1 MNKGKFYN
9 IKSDYHFFS
18 SLYYWLE
25 NKIINNSRK
34 TFVILPNK
42 RSCEYFS
49 KIIAEK
55 ENNNLKKRIICKAIS
70 DIDLN
75 DVKVLFKIEKHFEIQ
90 EQNFNYNKI
99 NDFQHL
105 FFIAQEVYE
114 SNIFGKINLS
124 KSLTIAEALKN
135 LFDDIERHGV
145 DIEQI
150 NNIDDTNLS
159 LHRQFGVEFLK
170 IFYHQIK
177 NKIIRSNL
185 CSEVEY
191 RNFILKLLIEL
202 LENNQAEYDIVI
214 AGSTG
219 SIQYSKELIKI
230 LSKKNN
236 CYVVLYGMNRN
247 FGNIENESCP
257 QFLFNRLIKDCDIKK
272 SDILEIEYDEFK
284 ISSRSDFIAQ
294 VMTPCAETYKWNNFT
309 VDKNIIDDI
318 SSNFRYYFCAN
329 QIEEVRLIVDLVKNS
344 VNPLEKTAI
353 IVHNQDFAELLR
365 FELASSSLIFN
376 DYLGKNFNENKVT
389 NFLLLVL
396 SSIKNNFDSSS
407 LLSIIKHQYLQKYF
421 SKKEVE
427 LFEIEVLRVYR
438 KHGNLDIFANK
449 FSHKDIAVEDFSRK
463 FRILFSPILNILK
476 RSSLSNYCEELLIF
490 LKQFMFVDDG
500 KNCLEDYADDYK
512 DFIDIFKNFNNKN
525 FLVHR
530 EELYD
535 FFVKI
540 FGVVK
545 IFNENNCNSNLSII
559 PPIESRLL
567 NFDNVIISNLNS
579 GIFPRTPSSDWLGRK
594 VRSDLSVDLSQQIAG
609 QIAYDFCN
617 FLSNKKIFLT
627 ASKLIASKI
636 AIESPF
642 ILRLKTLCKKLQ
654 IEINCEYLRPRNI
667 KGFKLD
673 SQFPKIKSEDR
684 LKEIF
689 VTDISNLLANPY
701 IIYAKNILKLNEINV
716 LDPKLG
722 NREFGIF
729 VHKALE
735 LYISDLS
742 SKEVVDFNYYKL
754 FKTFFDKSEDDLIW
768 WPKFIKIFDDFKIL
782 NQKYI
787 QQKSFT
793 EIRSSIEIEGV
804 RLVGKIDRVIKNIDD
819 SFGIIDYKT
828 GNISSK
834 SDVLNFIDPQLVLCA
849 LIFSKGKID
858 NNLLKIYYNR
868 RVSSIAYWNL
878 AIRDQNVDDIAN
890 EGCLFDLVEKMY
902 DLLRLVF
909 LHYQKEDNF
918 FIPIKDCSIYNQ
930 YWHLQRDFEKQFD

>member
-18 SLYYWLE
+18 SLSCWLE
-25 NKIINNSRK
+25 NKIINNSRD

-49 KIIAEK
+49 KMIF
-55 ENNNLKKRIICKAIS
+55 ENENYDFKKRIICKAIS

-75 DVKVLFKIEKHFEIQ
+75 DIKVLFGIDKHFEIQ
-90 EQNFNYNKI
+90 EQNFHCNKI
-99 NDFQHL
+99 SDFQHL

-135 LFDDIERHGV
+135 LFDDVERHGV
-145 DIEQI
+145 DIEQMH
-150 NNIDDTNLS
+150 NIDDTNLS

-219 SIQYSKELIKI
+219 SIQYSKKLIKA

-236 CYVVLYGMNRN
+236 CYVVLYGMNGN
-247 FGNIENESCP
+247 FGNIKNESCP
-257 QFLFNRLIKDCDIKK
+257 QFLFNRLIEDCDIEK
-272 SDILEIEYDEFK
+272 SNILDIEYDDFK

-294 VMTPCAETYKWNNFT
+294 VMMPSAETYKWNKFT
-309 VDKNIIDDI
+309 VDKNIIEDI
-318 SSNFRYYFCAN
+318 SNNFKYYLCAN
-329 QIEEVRLIVDLVKNS
+329 QIEEVRLIVDLVKS
-344 VNPLEKTAI
+344 FVNPVEKTAI

-365 FELASSSLIFN
+365 CELASSSLIFN

-389 NFLLLVL
+389 NFLLLIL

-407 LLSIIKHQYLQKYF
+407 LLSIVKHQYLQKYF
-421 SKKEVE
+421 SKKEIE
-427 LFEIEVLRVYR
+427 SFETKVLRVYR
-438 KHGNLDIFANK
+438 KYSNLDIFIDE
-449 FSHKDIAVEDFSRK
+449 FSHEDTGVEDFSRK
-463 FRILFSPILNILK
+463 FKMLFSPILNISK
-476 RSSLSNYCEELLIF
+476 RNSLSSYCEELLFFI
-490 LKQFMFVDDG
+490 KQFILINDG
-500 KNCLEDYADDYK
+500 EDCLEGCADDYK

-567 NFDNVIISNLNS
+567 NFDNIIISNLNS

-617 FLSNKKIFLT
+617 FLSNKKIFFT
-627 ASKLIASKI
+627 ASKIIASKI

-642 ILRLKTLCKKLQ
+642 ILRLKTLCKKFQ
-654 IEINCEYLRPRNI
+654 IEINCEYLRTRNI
-667 KGFKLD
+667 KGSILD
-673 SQFPKIKSEDR
+673 IQFPKIKIEDR

-701 IIYAKNILKLNEINV
+701 IIYAKNILKLKEINP

-735 LYISDLS
+735 LYISNLS
-742 SKEVVDFNYYKL
+742 SKEIVDFDAYKH
-754 FKTFFDKSEDDLIW
+754 FKTLFDKSEDDLLW
-768 WPKFIKIFDDFKIL
+768 WPKFLKIFADFKNL

-787 QQKSFT
+787 NQKSFT
-793 EIRSSIEIEGV
+793 EIKSSMEIEGI
-804 RLVGKIDRVIKNIDD
+804 RLVGKIDRVIKNSDD
-819 SFGIIDYKT
+819 FFEIIDYKT

-834 SDVLNFIDPQLVLCA
+834 NDVINFIDPQLVLCA

-858 NNLLKIYYNR
+858 NNLLKLYNNR
-868 RVSSIAYWNL
+868 GVSSISYWNL
-878 AIRDQNVDDIAN
+878 AIQGQDIVDIAN
-890 EGCLFDLVEKMY
+890 GEYLFDLVEKIH

-918 FIPIKDCSIYNQ
+918 YNPIKDCSVYNQ